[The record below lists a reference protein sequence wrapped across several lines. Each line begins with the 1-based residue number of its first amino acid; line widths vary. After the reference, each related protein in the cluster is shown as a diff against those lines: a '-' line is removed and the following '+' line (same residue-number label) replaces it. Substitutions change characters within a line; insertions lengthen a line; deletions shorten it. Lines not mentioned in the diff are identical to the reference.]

1 MAKKSTEFNK
11 RKTIYKVVDLDSKD
25 EHPNIEILYSSPS
38 VGENN
43 KTTSKGVVYILTND
57 YMPGV
62 IKIGYTTQSIKER
75 LKELDKTGTPWPFR
89 CHFAVETER
98 YKEIEKFV
106 HEAFADYRVR
116 ENREFFKISPE
127 KAVAALRISGGTEI
141 KTTDDA
147 IDEQGK
153 ALPNP
158 ISSELKKKRF
168 NFDKYGIPV
177 GAELCFT
184 RDNEKKC
191 KVVGNGN
198 VEYNGT
204 EYSLSKLALKLL
216 KEIGYNWKYV
226 QGPAFFSFEGTVLT
240 DLKNKNESD

>member
-1 MAKKSTEFNK
+1 MAKKITESKKNK
-11 RKTIYKVVDLDSKD
+11 IKVVDLDARED
-25 EHPNIEILYSSPS
+25 YPDIEILYGSPS
-38 VGENN
+38 ACE
-43 KTTSKGVVYILTND
+43 KTDTSLKGIVYILTND

-106 HEAFADYRVR
+106 HEAFADYRIR

-147 IDEQGK
+147 IDEQGN

-158 ISSELKKKRF
+158 ISPELKKKRF

-184 RDNEKKC
+184 RDCEKKC

-226 QGPAFFSFEGTVLT
+226 QGPAFFSYEGTVLT
-240 DLKNKNESD
+240 ELKDKSERE